1 MKEQLLAILQLIEQ
15 PGFFCTSQ
23 EIPPIFLN
31 LEIENVGEVGLPLTA
46 SQAKAIITQCHQ
58 APYGKGEET
67 VVDTRVRNVWELNP
81 EKFEIKN
88 PVWQKLLNDICG
100 DIKTNLGVATDIYS
114 EIYKL
119 LIYETGSFFLPHR
132 DTEKM
137 DGMFATLIIVLPSK
151 HEGGELIIRHDGE
164 EKCFAFG
171 GEESNHKIRYAAFY
185 ADCEHE
191 VKPVTSGYRCCLVY
205 NLALKQKKYSQ
216 VFAPKH
222 SDIVNQLTETL
233 REIEIPADENKLVV
247 LLDHQ
252 YTEAELSFN
261 TLKNKDRVQA
271 QFLMKAAENAGYKAY
286 LALVTLW
293 ESGDAEGNEYDD
305 DDYYSYKHGRRSTQK
320 SDDEYE
326 MGEVYDSSL
335 TVDNW
340 IDSDD
345 NNQDFGEMRVLES
358 EIVATT
364 ELMKDRKA
372 DRAEYEGFTGNAGCT
387 LDHWYY
393 RAAIALWKNE
403 QHFSVLAHRNQYSAI
418 PGLQE
423 MLAKNPTDLGDCK
436 KFAEI
441 ILEKWRADSFG
452 ENCSQQMLE
461 ILIQLDD
468 EKLARRFINEIL
480 PKNFYGKEGD
490 ALRTLCQ
497 KYGWASFEYALTT
510 LSNQAENKKIA
521 AFSAIL
527 EKLTEGEIQDEQ
539 KTLGIILA
547 ENTLDNFAKCSL
559 IPTKSYYAPSV
570 TSDEKETFFTSIFKT
585 LCYLQQPELLTKLG
599 RLLNSDNAKFD
610 LHSLRIPLVTELH
623 DWLVSKNI
631 TSGEFVSAF
640 FTPVFDE
647 TKHLATMLIEPPKDW
662 QREVILD
669 CKCEY
674 CQNFSTFLH
683 SPTEKE
689 FSLKKKEDF
698 RVHIENQVKQ
708 YKIDVDCKTET
719 RKGSPYTL
727 ICTKN
732 QASYDRAKKQQAED
746 IALFEDLKRIS

>member
-1 MKEQLLAILQLIEQ
+1 MKKQLLDILQSIEK
-15 PGFFCTSQ
+15 PGSFCSSQ
-23 EIPPIFLN
+23 EISPCFLELDVKN
-31 LEIENVGEVGLPLTA
+31 IGTIGLPL
-46 SQAKAIITQCHQ
+46 SQQQAKEIIAECHQ
-58 APYGKGEET
+58 APYGKGTET
-67 VVDTRVRNVWELNP
+67 IVDTSVRKVWELNP
-81 EKFEIKN
+81 EQFEIKN
-88 PVWQKLLNDICG
+88 PQWQKILTDICG
-100 DIKTNLGVATDIYS
+100 EIQTDLGVATDIYS

-137 DGMFATLIIVLPSK
+137 DGMFATLIVVLPSK

-164 EKCFAFG
+164 EECFAFG
-171 GEESNHKIRYAAFY
+171 GEEANHKMRYAAFY

-191 VKPVTSGYRCCLVY
+191 VKHVTDGYRLCLVY
-205 NLALKQKKYSQ
+205 NLALKQKDYPQ
-216 VFAPKH
+216 LFAPKH

-233 REIEIPADENKLVV
+233 REIKIPADENKLVI

-271 QFLMKAAENAGYKAY
+271 QLLMKAAQQAGYKAY
-286 LALVTLW
+286 LALVELW
-293 ESGDAEGNEYDD
+293 ESGDTEDGDF
-305 DDYYSYKHGRRSTQK
+305 DDYYGYRNRRGRSNSK
-320 SDDEYE
+320 SVEEYE
-326 MGEVYDSSL
+326 MSEVYESTL
-335 TVDNW
+335 TVNNW
-340 IDSDD
+340 VDVD
-345 NNQDFGEMRVLES
+345 NNRQNFGDMDVLEE
-358 EIVATT
+358 EIIAT
-364 ELMKDRKA
+364 EDIKDRNA
-372 DRAEYEGFTGNAGCT
+372 DHVEYEGFTGNAGCT
-387 LDHWYY
+387 LAHWYY
-393 RAAIALWKNE
+393 RAAIVLWKNE
-403 QHFSVLAHRNQYSAI
+403 QHFSVLAHNNQHSAL

-423 MLAKNPTDLGDCK
+423 MLAKNPTDLGECK

-480 PKNFYGKEGD
+480 PNNFFGKEGE
-490 ALRTLCQ
+490 ALCTLCQ
-497 KYGWASFEYALTT
+497 KYGWASFEYALTA
-510 LSNQAENKKIA
+510 LSNQTESKKIA

-527 EKLTEGEIQDEQ
+527 EKLAEGELQEEQ
-539 KTLGIILA
+539 KKLCVILA
-547 ENTLDNFAKCSL
+547 ENALENFAKCPL
-559 IPTKSYYAPSV
+559 APAKSFYAPSV
-570 TSDEKETFFTSIFKT
+570 TIGEKATFFASIFKT
-585 LCYLQQPELLTKLG
+585 LCYLQQPKLLIKLG
-599 RLLNSDNAKFD
+599 PLLNSDNAKFD
-610 LHSLRIPLVTELH
+610 LHSLRIPLITELH

-631 TSGEFVSAF
+631 TSGEFVSVF

-662 QREVILD
+662 QRKVVLN

-674 CQNFSTFLH
+674 CQDFSTFLH

-698 RVHIENQVKQ
+698 RVHIEDQVKKF
-708 YKIDVDCKTET
+708 KIDVDCKTEKG
-719 RKGSPYTL
+719 KGSPYTL

-732 QASYDRAKKQQAED
+732 QASYERAKKQQAED
-746 IALFEDLKRIS
+746 IALFENLKRIS